1 MTTTPPKTP
10 PNTSSETPP
19 KKKRALLSKIALIG
33 ACVLGICV
41 LELLIGAVAI
51 FALLPSPGEI
61 AKVLKPQAE
70 PRHVPAATVSV
81 ETPATDS
88 GTTRAIEAQ
97 IEEAVQA
104 PRSTSENEFLKRMKD
119 PKVQAQYQEA
129 FDRLFEEDPTD
140 IRFCDNLG
148 RVEMSST
155 ELGRPRSILEL
166 IGPRDGNAVFEAFRF
181 PIVSALHDP
190 DLKAF
195 YYEAKDYERNLEGLS
210 DAEKNSWLRK
220 AGFYS
225 KLAKTMTGFLSRRE
239 RIESAATQGKALL
252 KLAQITATYPKLA
265 SDAHV
270 QDLCREIENSA
281 RSESVTK
288 LGEYDQ
294 DIEQLMAENKVA
306 PEALQNMPILEAI
319 EYKKSKSAGEG
330 H

>member
-1 MTTTPPKTP
+1 MTTTPPDSP
-10 PNTSSETPP
+10 RETPP

-33 ACVLGICV
+33 ACALGIGV
-41 LELLIGAVAI
+41 LVLLIGAVAI

-61 AKVLKPQAE
+61 AKILKPHARSLEQLQA
-70 PRHVPAATVSV
+70 ANVSV

-140 IRFCDNLG
+140 IRVCDNLG
-148 RVEMSST
+148 RVEMSTT

-252 KLAQITATYPKLA
+252 KLAQITATNSKLA
-265 SDAHV
+265 SDARV

-281 RSESVTK
+281 RSESVSK